1 MQNKTIKIDLNLNA
15 YPQGT
20 ALYLLGVARILSK
33 QLGIDMV
40 QVHREMTYSDYE
52 NLIKTFEKYFGDYVT
67 LQR

>member
-1 MQNKTIKIDLNLNA
+1 MQNKTIKIDLNLNI

-52 NLIKTFEKYFGDYVT
+52 HLIKTFEKYFGDYVT

>member
-1 MQNKTIKIDLNLNA
+1 MQNKTIKIDLNLNI